1 MTEPLSEKIEKMV
14 MDISREM
21 ESQSLTGFE
30 SNFRSGWRFKLNHP
44 KATKLIGNDNFSYPR
59 DKGFVEEEVET

>member
-1 MTEPLSEKIEKMV
+1 MTVPLSEKIEKMV

-30 SNFRSGWRFKLNHP
+30 LTFRSGWRFKLNHP
-44 KATKLIGNDNFSYPR
+44 KASKLIGSDNFTYPR
-59 DKGFVEEEVET
+59 DKGFKVEEKE